1 MLENLVSRQK
11 TQSSAVQWS
20 DDKVFPRVTFIL
32 RRMMNIIATFNI
44 GEQDFANDD
53 DDNVVR

>member
-32 RRMMNIIATFNI
+32 RRMMMITLNN
-44 GEQDFANDD
+44 GEQDFINDD